1 MKAEKG
7 EKEAEKEIFERQTL
21 IIDRIKKV
29 DDIERL
35 VLIYGIVSALIK
47 E

>member
-7 EKEAEKEIFERQTL
+7 EKEAEKEVSERQML

-29 DDIERL
+29 HDIERL
-35 VLIYGIVSALIK
+35 MLIYGLVSTLAK